1 MVHLTSIPN
10 DSEARAPLVKGME
23 KIKFEQP
30 DDDEATVSVY
40 GSRFAGQEMPNHCIP
55 DQEMYVGKPN

>member
-10 DSEARAPLVKGME
+10 DSEAKAPLVKGLE
-23 KIKFEQP
+23 KIKLEQP
-30 DDDEATVSVY
+30 SEDEITSSVY

-55 DQEMYVGKPN
+55 DREM